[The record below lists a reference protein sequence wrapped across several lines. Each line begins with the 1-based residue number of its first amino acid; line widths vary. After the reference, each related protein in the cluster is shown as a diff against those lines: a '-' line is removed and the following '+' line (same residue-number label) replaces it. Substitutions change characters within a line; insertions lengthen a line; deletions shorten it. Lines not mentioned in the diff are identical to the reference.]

1 MARIRTIK
9 PEFPQSESMGMV
21 SRDARLLFIMLF
33 TLADDE
39 GRLRGNSRMLASLL
53 FPYDIDA
60 PKLIDKWISELGKQK
75 CIIQYQIE
83 DATYIQICK
92 WLNHQKIDKPSKSKI
107 QPPDEYSI
115 TFANIRE
122 DSLLD
127 QGKDQGK
134 DQGSK
139 DQGSSIK
146 ESISDF
152 DFEKFWIVYD
162 KKVERVLAEKSWKK
176 LSIDENL
183 FNLIIESAKKY
194 CAATPDKIY
203 RKNPATWLNGKCWN
217 DEIVITTPKG
227 YESAK
232 DKSRREFNEAIW
244 GKVKDDQ
251 PIIDIN

>member
-9 PEFPQSESMGMV
+9 PEFPQSESMGSV

-53 FPYDIDA
+53 FPYDSDA
-60 PKLIDKWISELGKQK
+60 PKLIDKWVDELINQR
-75 CIIQYQIE
+75 CIIRYQIE

-107 QPPDEYSI
+107 APPNADSI
-115 TFANIRE
+115 EFANIRE
-122 DSLLD
+122 ESLLD

-134 DQGSK
+134 DQV
-139 DQGSSIK
+139 SSIR

-152 DFEKFWIVYD
+152 DFEKFWVVYD
-162 KKVERVLAEKSWKK
+162 KRVEKVAAEKSWKK
-176 LSIDENL
+176 LTLDENL
-183 FNLIIESAKKY
+183 FDLIIESAKKY
-194 CAATPDKIY
+194 CAATPDKTY

-217 DEIVITTPKG
+217 DEIVISTPKV

-232 DKSRREFNEAIW
+232 DKANREMAEQIW
-244 GKVKDDQ
+244 GKVKNES
-251 PIIDIN
+251 IIDIN

>member
-9 PEFPQSESMGMV
+9 PEFPQSESMGSV
-21 SRDARLLFIMLF
+21 SRDSRLLFIMLF

-53 FPYDIDA
+53 FPYDVDA
-60 PKLIDKWISELGKQK
+60 PKLINKWIDELIKQS
-75 CIIQYQIE
+75 CIIRYQIA

-107 QPPDEYSI
+107 PAPDGHSI
-115 TFANIRE
+115 EVASIRE

-134 DQGSK
+134 DQ
-139 DQGSSIK
+139 DQGSGIEGNVSAF
-146 ESISDF
+146 E
-152 DFEKFWIVYD
+152 FEKFWNVYD
-162 KKVERVLAEKSWKK
+162 KKIEIAAAEKAWKK

-183 FNLIIESAKKY
+183 FSLIINSAKKY
-194 CAATPDKIY
+194 VLATPDKTF
-203 RKNPATWLNGKCWN
+203 RKNPATWLNSKCWN
-217 DEIVITTPKG
+217 DEIIVRANQN

-232 DKSRREFNEAIW
+232 DKSRREFAQAIM
-244 GKVKDDQ
+244 GKVQ
-251 PIIDIN
+251 NEQSIIDIN